1 MIISVENAK
10 KYAKDLNKWT
20 DEKIEGKLKAI
31 EQTIRKYTHN
41 EFKDFNYRTT
51 ADIIGGLFY
60 AKALSTFFVGD
71 TVQMGEKL
79 YTVVTA
85 TDSMF
90 SVAETVNDVKGVT
103 VTKISYPDDVIECAL
118 NLLEWEMKYRPKAGV
133 KSETLSRHSITY
145 EDSSAIFMGYPLSI
159 LGKLKL
165 YKKARF

>member
-10 KYAKDLNKWT
+10 KYVEALNKWT
-20 DEKIEGKLKAI
+20 DEKIEGKLKSI

-41 EFKDFNYRTT
+41 EFKDFSTEIIS
-51 ADIIGGLFY
+51 DIIGGYFY
-60 AKALSTFFVGD
+60 ADALNPFFVGD
-71 TVQMGEKL
+71 TVQAGEKL
-79 YTVVTA
+79 YTVVSA
-85 TDSMF
+85 TGNIF
-90 SVAETVNDVKGVT
+90 SVAESISDEKGVT
-103 VTKISYPDDVIECAL
+103 VKKIFYPDDVVECAL